1 MSFGSLIFL
10 LLIVGSFL
18 AMFSM
23 HRGGGHSHGGLGGGC
38 GGHSGHD
45 GHGGRSDED
54 VPDAEHSGHEQRK
67 PLLGPPGT
75 KSGQPVSAAAEPRRH
90 RGC

>member
-1 MSFGSLIFL
+1 MSVGSLIFL
-10 LLIVGSFL
+10 LLIVGSFV

-23 HRGGGHSHGGLGGGC
+23 HRGGGHSHGGLAG
-38 GGHSGHD
+38 
-45 GHGGRSDED
+45 GHGGHGGHGNEDEQT
-54 VPDAEHSGHEQRK
+54 AGHAGHEQKK

-75 KSGQPVSAAAEPRRH
+75 QSGQPAPADHERH

>member
-1 MSFGSLIFL
+1 MSVGSLIFL

-23 HRGGGHSHGGLGGGC
+23 HRGGGHSHGGC
-38 GGHSGHD
+38 GG
-45 GHGGRSDED
+45 GHGGHGGHRGDED
-54 VPDAEHSGHEQRK
+54 EHTAEHSGHEQRK

-75 KSGQPVSAAAEPRRH
+75 QSGQPVPAEPRRH